1 MIVMEAYPKQA
12 LWMFMAVVKSTKP
25 QREQRGKQILEKLKV
40 NLNYLQ
46 CVSLTYRFPEH
57 PAQR

>member
-12 LWMFMAVVKSTKP
+12 LWTFMAVVKSTKA

-40 NLNYLQ
+40 R
-46 CVSLTYRFPEH
+46 C
-57 PAQR
+57 